1 MAAIATLLAANGCD
15 VRGAEVYGDDDTH
28 GFFCRM
34 VLTGSSTREQLVAI
48 IEPAARGLLLDW
60 ELRDLG
66 TRLKVLIAVSKFG
79 HCLVDL
85 IHKREIGQLPIDN
98 VGVVSNHEA
107 MRKPVEWHGL
117 PQPHPPMEKGKPAR
131 SEERRV
137 GKECVSTCKSR
148 GSPVH

>member
-1 MAAIATLLAANGCD
+1 
-15 VRGAEVYGDDDTH
+15 
-28 GFFCRM
+28 M

-85 IHKREIGQLPIDN
+85 IHKREIGQLPIDI

-107 MRKPVEWHGL
+107 MRKTVEWHGL
-117 PQPHPPMEKGKPAR
+117 PYHHLPMDQGKPAR

>member
-1 MAAIATLLAANGCD
+1 
-15 VRGAEVYGDDDTH
+15 
-28 GFFCRM
+28 M

-85 IHKREIGQLPIDN
+85 IHKREIGQLPIDI
-98 VGVVSNHEA
+98 VGFVSNPEA
-107 MRKPVEWHGL
+107 IRKTGEWHGL
-117 PQPHPPMEKGKPAR
+117 PYHPLPLDQCKPSQEGTFHAPVEPTGAEQPALASGKA
-131 SEERRV
+131 
-137 GKECVSTCKSR
+137 T
-148 GSPVH
+148 

>member
-79 HCLVDL
+79 
-85 IHKREIGQLPIDN
+85 
-98 VGVVSNHEA
+98 
-107 MRKPVEWHGL
+107 
-117 PQPHPPMEKGKPAR
+117 R

-137 GKECVSTCKSR
+137 GKECVRTGRS
-148 GSPVH
+148 GWSPDH